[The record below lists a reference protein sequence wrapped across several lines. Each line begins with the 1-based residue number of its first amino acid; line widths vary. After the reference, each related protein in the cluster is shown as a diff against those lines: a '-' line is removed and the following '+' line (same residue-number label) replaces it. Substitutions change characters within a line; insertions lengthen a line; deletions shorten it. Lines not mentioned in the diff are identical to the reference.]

1 MDARTGPGGIT
12 RRAVLGVAGAAA
24 AGRMAS
30 GPAAA
35 QEDTAAA
42 GLLPSTTHQV
52 GPFLLRLRTG
62 AAPALRISHRAE
74 PDRVLWQGP
83 ASGGFL
89 QAGTAETVVEQ
100 NTTAAGGFTV
110 GDRLMVRHARQS
122 VTSATLRAGSLVL
135 EGTLTSVPGTAIGYT
150 MTFSGAGPRRLRFR
164 VRLASTAQVEANRI
178 FLRYASDATE
188 AFWGFGAQMTHL
200 DQKGRL
206 LPVLVQEQGVGR
218 GLPVVTQLVSL
229 LYGPRTAG
237 NWATTSISVPQYL
250 TSHNRSLLLE
260 NTEYCVFDL
269 RDDDL
274 VEVENFTA
282 DLTGQIVY
290 GRTPLELIETCTEV
304 TGRMRALPDWLHD
317 GAVVCAQGG
326 TAKVAGLAA
335 TLAEA
340 QVPVAAFWVQ
350 DWGGVN
356 TTDLGEQVQWNWVLD
371 TRHYPDWGELRETI
385 GERLGAR
392 VVLYVSPFLTDLP
405 GYDQLYT
412 EAARAGYLVRNQQGD
427 VYRIRNST
435 FTAGLLDLSDP
446 AARAWIKATIQ
457 SNLVGSGAVGWMAD
471 FGEALPFDAVLH
483 DGADPMEWHNRYPVE
498 WARINREVIDEAGL
512 GTEGL
517 FFNRSG
523 HLHSPG
529 LSTLFWMADQIQS
542 WDAHDGLRSAITGA
556 LSSGMS
562 GFSLTHS
569 DIGGFTPIGS
579 TLPGTG
585 VEVSLLRRSKE
596 LLLRWA
602 EYSAFTPV
610 MRTHDGID
618 PAAAWQIDQDGDT
631 LAAFRHC
638 VQMYRAWAPYRRR
651 LVDEAARTGHPVMR
665 ALALHHPHDP
675 VAARQ
680 QFQYLLGDAVLV
692 HPVTEPGITEA
703 QVYLPAGTWTHVW
716 TNRRYAGPGH
726 ATVPAP
732 LGRPPVFLRAGAR
745 DAGGLSS
752 ALRRLVQE
760 DRGATE

>member
-1 MDARTGPGGIT
+1 MRGRTSNRSANGREERPRRHHPTSRPGG
-12 RRAVLGVAGAAA
+12 G
-24 AGRMAS
+24 GR
-30 GPAAA
+30 
-35 QEDTAAA
+35 
-42 GLLPSTTHQV
+42 
-52 GPFLLRLRTG
+52 
-62 AAPALRISHRAE
+62 
-74 PDRVLWQGP
+74 
-83 ASGGFL
+83 SGG
-89 QAGTAETVVEQ
+89 
-100 NTTAAGGFTV
+100 
-110 GDRLMVRHARQS
+110 
-122 VTSATLRAGSLVL
+122 
-135 EGTLTSVPGTAIGYT
+135 
-150 MTFSGAGPRRLRFR
+150 GP
-164 VRLASTAQVEANRI
+164 
-178 FLRYASDATE
+178 
-188 AFWGFGAQMTHL
+188 H
-200 DQKGRL
+200 
-206 LPVLVQEQGVGR
+206 GVGR

-250 TSHNRSLLLE
+250 TSHHRSLLLE

-304 TGRMRALPDWLHD
+304 TGRMRALPDWVHD

-412 EAARAGYLVRNQQGD
+412 EAARAGDLVRNQQGD

-446 AARAWIKATIQ
+446 AARAWIKTTIQ

-498 WARINREVIDEAGL
+498 WARINREAIDEAGL

-556 LSSGMS
+556 LPSGMS

-665 ALALHHPHDP
+665 ALALHRPHDP

-703 QVYLPAGTWTHVW
+703 QAYLPAGTWTHTW

-726 ATVPAP
+726 ATVPAS

-745 DAGGLSS
+745 DAGRLSS
-752 ALRRLVQE
+752 ALRRLAQE